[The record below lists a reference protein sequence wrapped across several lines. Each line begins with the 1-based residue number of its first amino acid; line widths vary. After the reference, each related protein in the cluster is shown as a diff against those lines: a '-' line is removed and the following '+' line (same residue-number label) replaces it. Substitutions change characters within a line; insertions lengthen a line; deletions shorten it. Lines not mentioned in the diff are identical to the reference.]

1 MAKSKEEEKVKRKK
15 EKGKEKNDKAEE
27 KLKISKASWK
37 SSRLGNNTWVLPALC
52 WLPFSPEEL
61 AVTDLPKAGWR
72 AAAYG
77 WMGKPRASDV
87 LNVLVWTQSLLHDW
101 DKNRDWPETPG
112 VLMVTRAMLL
122 FAVPYPSLRFVAF
135 SPRCSQPCRPLQT
148 ADGHRLSG
156 GCCVGPQLIVLQRW

>member
-1 MAKSKEEEKVKRKK
+1 MAKKQRRRKRKK
-15 EKGKEKNDKAEE
+15 EKGKEKTDKAEE
-27 KLKISKASWK
+27 KLKISKPSSK
-37 SSRLGNNTWVLPALC
+37 SSRLGNNTWFLPALR
-52 WLPFSPEEL
+52 WLPFGPEGL

-77 WMGKPRASDV
+77 WLGKPRASDV
-87 LNVLVWTQSLLHDW
+87 LNVLVWTRSLLHDW

-112 VLMVTRAMLL
+112 VLMVMRAMLL
-122 FAVPYPSLRFVAF
+122 FAVPYPSLRFVSF

-156 GCCVGPQLIVLQRW
+156 GRRVGPQLIAFQRW